1 MLTCYSGD
9 IAVNVVKLMLAI
21 SEAVSILE
29 KERKLKLNIV
39 EYHAHHYQTEYC
51 GLLGK
56 INRFKELLGMHP
68 VPEEAATWVNKAFVP
83 AQFRIDYFEA
93 LHHRHMELSLLRKLW
108 QKAGDSR
115 NAGMVYVTLTR
126 PQHELVERYLR

>member
-29 KERKLKLNIV
+29 KERKLKLDIL

-51 GLLGK
+51 GFLGK

-68 VPEEAATWVNKAFVP
+68 VPEEAATWVNNLFVP
-83 AQFRIDYFEA
+83 QQFRSDYFAA
-93 LHHRHMELSLLRKLW
+93 LHHRQMELNLLRKLW
-108 QKAGDSR
+108 QQAGDSR
-115 NAGMVYVTLTR
+115 NAGMVYVTINSR
-126 PQHELVERYLR
+126 QHELVERYLR